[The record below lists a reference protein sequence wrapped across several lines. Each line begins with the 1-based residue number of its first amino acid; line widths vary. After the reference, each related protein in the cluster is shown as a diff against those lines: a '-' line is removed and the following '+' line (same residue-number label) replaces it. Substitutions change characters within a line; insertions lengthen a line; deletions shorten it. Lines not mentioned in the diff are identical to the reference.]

1 MLSKRK
7 PSTKSRCDRSIPD
20 GSNSQHVGVVPT
32 VEFSA
37 DSIDHEEVDAYWT
50 ARGEVKPP
58 VPVLWVP
65 APFKTNHVAGCQSM
79 SCQNGLA
86 AIRRFCRISESVE
99 FRLPEGGEVAQ
110 SPPEGYIT
118 CYETQ
123 VNPRGLH
130 HLVGIL
136 VLSYELGITLG
147 ADHLEALVEP
157 RWSTS
162 LIVQVRPRTNMAIIS
177 EFISKYHFWK
187 EQFFFVRVSDASVEA
202 SSIPVFRTGWGKKV
216 PEGLLTVRELLHGL
230 PCFWAD
236 FSPKRVR
243 RAVALYR
250 SRFQPDLS
258 TEEGSESSMDG
269 FIPYVPQT
277 KRDRSKPRKDKHLMV
292 DEDVVARRKLSSDRW
307 WIQRSARFFQ
317 GGEDGQWA
325 LDTSKQEA
333 QMARF
338 KAEVADN
345 EISRLKDELEGS
357 RRRERESFEK
367 EVNHA
372 YGRGKREIVEVMKSR
387 RDKFSQKFG
396 ELKGSPDY
404 SFASEYAKQTGN
416 MAEKDKDLKF
426 SEVEKEIW
434 EQWEPVPVSPDTVE
448 AELRDPGEAGEVDQP
463 VAPLNVN
470 DYSIGRSMS
479 EDFDL
484 GD

>member
-20 GSNSQHVGVVPT
+20 GSNSQHVGVVPK

-65 APFKTNHVAGCQSM
+65 APFKTNHVAGFVKMGSRPLDVSAGFLNQS
-79 SCQNGLA
+79 SFAYQK
-86 AIRRFCRISESVE
+86 
-99 FRLPEGGEVAQ
+99 
-110 SPPEGYIT
+110 
-118 CYETQ
+118 
-123 VNPRGLH
+123 VNPCGLH

-202 SSIPVFRTGWGKKV
+202 SSISVFRTGWGKKV
-216 PEGLLTVRELLHGL
+216 PEGLLTVRELLRGL

-292 DEDVVARRKLSSDRW
+292 DEDVVVRRKLSSDQW
-307 WIQRSARFFQ
+307 WIQRSAIFFQ
-317 GGEDGQWA
+317 GGEDGQWG
-325 LDTSKQEA
+325 SWKVIIVVRE
-333 QMARF
+333 
-338 KAEVADN
+338 
-345 EISRLKDELEGS
+345 SRS
-357 RRRERESFEK
+357 RRS
-367 EVNHA
+367 
-372 YGRGKREIVEVMKSR
+372 
-387 RDKFSQKFG
+387 
-396 ELKGSPDY
+396 SPDY

-426 SEVEKEIW
+426 SEVEEEIW

-470 DYSIGRSMS
+470 DYSIVRSMS
-479 EDFDL
+479 GDFDL